1 MTQTRSNDRNDPQAS
16 ANARATLLEVR
27 KLTKRY
33 GDIRAVDNISLEV
46 KQGELVSFLGP
57 SGSGKTTTLN
67 MIAGFDEPTEGDILI
82 GGCAIQGVS
91 PHKRDIGMVF
101 QRYTLFPHLT
111 VFENVAFP
119 LTVRGVGKAE
129 IAEKV
134 RAALK
139 LIRLESFDNRRPSQL
154 SGGQQQ
160 RVALARAFIYEPQ
173 LLLMDEPL
181 GALDKKLREEI
192 QIEIRRIH
200 ERLGVTIVYVTHDQE
215 EALRLSDRIAVFN
228 HGRIVQVGTGIK
240 LYEHPASAFV
250 ASFVGNSNFLSGA
263 VAAVDG
269 STCSVTLAGGGSIV
283 APVQRGL
290 AAGGAVS
297 LMFRPERAVL
307 RRVGEAQADEN
318 RIGGRVLETVYLGES
333 VNHTLMTADG
343 IEISI
348 KQSSGS
354 GHGLGLDFSGEA
366 EVCWRRDQTHLFP
379 ADAD

>member
-1 MTQTRSNDRNDPQAS
+1 MTQTHSNDRNDPQAS
-16 ANARATLLEVR
+16 ADARSTLLEVR
-27 KLTKRY
+27 NLTKRY
-33 GDIRAVDNISLEV
+33 GDVRAVDNVSLEV

-67 MIAGFDEPTEGDILI
+67 MIAGFDDPTEGDILI
-82 GGCAIQGVS
+82 GGRAIQGVS

-119 LTVRGVGKAE
+119 LTVRGVGKNE

-228 HGRIVQVGTGIK
+228 HGRIVQVGTGIE
-240 LYEHPASAFV
+240 LYEHPANAFV
-250 ASFVGNSNFLSGA
+250 ASFVGNSNFLSGN

-269 STCSVTLAGGGSIV
+269 STCSVALNGGGSIV

-307 RRVGEAQADEN
+307 R
-318 RIGGRVLETVYLGES
+318 
-333 VNHTLMTADG
+333 
-343 IEISI
+343 
-348 KQSSGS
+348 
-354 GHGLGLDFSGEA
+354 
-366 EVCWRRDQTHLFP
+366 
-379 ADAD
+379 

>member
-1 MTQTRSNDRNDPQAS
+1 MPQS
-16 ANARATLLEVR
+16 ADQPTLLEMR

-33 GDIRAVDNISLEV
+33 GEVRAVDNVSLEV

-67 MIAGFDEPTEGDILI
+67 MIAGFDEPTKGDILI
-82 GGCAIQGVS
+82 GGRAIQGVS

-119 LTVRGVGKAE
+119 LTVRGIAKAE
-129 IAEKV
+129 IAERV

-139 LIRLESFDNRRPSQL
+139 LIRLESYDDRRPSQL

-228 HGRIVQVGTGIK
+228 HGRIVQVGTGVE
-240 LYEHPASAFV
+240 LYERPGNAFV
-250 ASFVGNSNFLSGA
+250 ASFVGSSNFLSGRI
-263 VAAVDG
+263 VESQGG
-269 STCSVTLAGGGSIV
+269 SCKVTLTGGDTIV
-283 APVQRGL
+283 APARSEL
-290 AAGGAVS
+290 AVGSAIS

-307 RRVGEAQADEN
+307 RRAGEAQSHEN
-318 RIGGRVLETVYLGES
+318 RISGRVLESVYLGES
-333 VNHTLMTADG
+333 VSHTLMTADG

-348 KQSSGS
+348 KQSSG
-354 GHGLGLDFSGEA
+354 GEHGLGPDFTGEA

-379 ADAD
+379 AEAT

>member
-1 MTQTRSNDRNDPQAS
+1 MQLVETH
-16 ANARATLLEVR
+16 E
-27 KLTKRY
+27 LTKRY
-33 GDIRAVDNISLEV
+33 GEVRAVANVSLEV

-82 GGCAIQGVS
+82 GGKAIQGVS

-129 IAEKV
+129 IAERV

-139 LIRLESFDNRRPSQL
+139 LIRLESYDERRPSQL

-160 RVALARAFIYEPQ
+160 RVALARAFIYEPK

-228 HGRIVQVGTGIK
+228 HGRIVQVGTGIE
-240 LYEHPASAFV
+240 LYEHPANAFV
-250 ASFVGNSNFLSGA
+250 ASFVGNSNFLSGRI
-263 VAAVDG
+263 VESQSGTSKVQ
-269 STCSVTLAGGGSIV
+269 LAGGDTIV
-283 APVQRGL
+283 APARPELGVGS
-290 AAGGAVS
+290 AIS
-297 LMFRPERAVL
+297 LMFRPERAIL
-307 RRVGEAQADEN
+307 RRAGEAQAHEN
-318 RIGGRVLETVYLGES
+318 RIPGRLLESVYLGES
-333 VNHTLMTADG
+333 VSHTLMTADG
-343 IEISI
+343 VEISI
-348 KQSSGS
+348 KQSSG
-354 GHGLGLDFSGEA
+354 GEHGLGLGFTGDA

-379 ADAD
+379 ADAN

>member
-1 MTQTRSNDRNDPQAS
+1 MAQTLRNDQIEAKQ
-16 ANARATLLEVR
+16 RAGSTLLEVR
-27 KLTKRY
+27 NLTKVY
-33 GDIRAVDNISLEV
+33 ADVRAVDNVSLEV
-46 KQGELVSFLGP
+46 RQGELVSFLGP

-67 MIAGFDEPTEGDILI
+67 MIAGFDEPSAGDILI
-82 GGCAIQGVS
+82 GGRAIRGVS

-129 IAEKV
+129 IAERV

-139 LIRLESFDNRRPSQL
+139 LIRLETYGDRRPSQL

-160 RVALARAFIYEPQ
+160 RVALARAVIYEPQ

-228 HGRIVQVGTGIK
+228 HGRIVQVGTGTA
-240 LYEHPASAFV
+240 LYERPADAFV
-250 ASFVGNSNFLSGA
+250 ASFVGSSNFLDGTLTAADGA
-263 VAAVDG
+263 HCKVA
-269 STCSVTLAGGGSIV
+269 LAGGGTV
-283 APVQRGL
+283 TAPAQPGL
-290 AAGGAVS
+290 AAGSAVS
-297 LMFRPERAVL
+297 LMFRPDRAVL
-307 RRVGEAQADEN
+307 RAVGRAEPDEN
-318 RIGGRVLETVYLGES
+318 RIVGRVLESVYLGES
-333 VNHTLMTADG
+333 ISHTLVLSDG
-343 IEISI
+343 TEISI
-348 KQSSGS
+348 KQPSG
-354 GHGLGLDFSGEA
+354 GGGFAADFTGEA
-366 EVCWRRDQTHLFP
+366 EVCWRRDQTHLF
-379 ADAD
+379 AAGAR

>member
-1 MTQTRSNDRNDPQAS
+1 MTQTLSKSRTNPQDQTAG
-16 ANARATLLEVR
+16 RPTLLEVR
-27 KLTKRY
+27 NLTKRY
-33 GDIRAVDNISLEV
+33 GEVRAVDNVSLKV

-67 MIAGFDEPTEGDILI
+67 MIAGFDEPTEGDIFI
-82 GGCAIQGVS
+82 GGKAIQGVS

-119 LTVRGVGKAE
+119 LTVRGVGKNE

-139 LIRLESFDNRRPSQL
+139 LIRLESYDDRRPSQL

-228 HGRIVQVGTGIK
+228 HGHIVQVGTGIE

-250 ASFVGNSNFLSGA
+250 ASFVGNSNFLSGRIVETQSGTCK
-263 VAAVDG
+263 VA
-269 STCSVTLAGGGSIV
+269 LAGGDTII
-283 APVQRGL
+283 AQAQPEL
-290 AAGGAVS
+290 AAGSAIS

-307 RRVGEAQADEN
+307 RRAGEAQAHEN
-318 RIGGRVLETVYLGES
+318 RISGRVLESVYLGES
-333 VNHTLMTADG
+333 VSHTLMTADG

-348 KQSSGS
+348 KQSSGGEQGS
-354 GHGLGLDFSGEA
+354 GLDFAGEA
-366 EVCWRRDQTHLFP
+366 EICWRRDQTHLFP
-379 ADAD
+379 ADAN

>member
-1 MTQTRSNDRNDPQAS
+1 MTQTPSNDVRP
-16 ANARATLLEVR
+16 TLLEVR
-27 KLTKRY
+27 RLSKRY
-33 GDIRAVDNISLEV
+33 GDVRAVDDVSLEV
-46 KQGELVSFLGP
+46 RQGELVSFLGP

-82 GGCAIQGVS
+82 GGRAIQGVS

-139 LIRLESFDNRRPSQL
+139 LIRLESYDNRRPSQL

-228 HGRIVQVGTGIK
+228 HGRIVQVGTGIE
-240 LYEHPASAFV
+240 LYEHPDSAFV
-250 ASFVGNSNFLSGA
+250 ASFVGNSNFLSGR
-263 VAAVDG
+263 VATIDG
-269 STCSVTLAGGGSIV
+269 PSCSVTLSGGGSIA
-283 APVQRGL
+283 APAQPDLPVGS
-290 AAGGAVS
+290 AVS

-348 KQSSGS
+348 KQSSGN
-354 GHGLGLDFSGEA
+354 GHGLGQGVGQGLGQGLGLDFSGEA
-366 EVCWRRDQTHLFP
+366 EVCWRRDQTHLF
-379 ADAD
+379 AA

>member
-1 MTQTRSNDRNDPQAS
+1 MTQTPRSTPVQS
-16 ANARATLLEVR
+16 APPGSARSTLLEVR
-27 KLTKRY
+27 NLTKVY
-33 GDIRAVDNISLEV
+33 ADVRAVDSVSLEV

-67 MIAGFDEPTEGDILI
+67 MIAGFDEPTSGDILI
-82 GGCAIQGVS
+82 GGRAIQGVS

-129 IAEKV
+129 IAERV

-139 LIRLESFDNRRPSQL
+139 LIRLETYGDRRPSQL

-160 RVALARAFIYEPQ
+160 RVALARAVIYEPQ

-228 HGRIVQVGTGIK
+228 HGRIVQVGTGTE

-250 ASFVGNSNFLSGA
+250 ASFIGSSNFLNGKIVSVEGA
-263 VAAVDG
+263 SCVVAIN
-269 STCSVTLAGGGSIV
+269 GGGTV
-283 APVQRGL
+283 TAPMQPGI
-290 AAGGAVS
+290 AAGAPVS
-297 LMFRPERAVL
+297 LMFRPDRAVL
-307 RRVGEAQADEN
+307 RRAGQADAGEN
-318 RIGGRVLETVYLGES
+318 RIVGRVLESVYLGES
-333 VNHTLMTADG
+333 ISHTLVMPDG
-343 IEISI
+343 VEIAI
-348 KQSSGS
+348 KQPS
-354 GHGLGLDFSGEA
+354 HGGNGFAADSEA
-366 EVCWRRDQTHLFP
+366 EVCWRRDQTHLFA
-379 ADAD
+379 ADAG